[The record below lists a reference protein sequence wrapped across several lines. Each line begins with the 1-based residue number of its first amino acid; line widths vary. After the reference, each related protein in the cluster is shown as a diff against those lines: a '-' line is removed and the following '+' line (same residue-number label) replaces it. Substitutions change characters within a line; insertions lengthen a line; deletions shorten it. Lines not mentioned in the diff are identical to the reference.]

1 MEELKRR
8 LESRRSSL
16 SGGASPQPSPR
27 RSSLGAGMGA
37 GMANGGGDGD
47 DDSHSR
53 LWGVQLRPA
62 EQGAARGRRHSCSG
76 RIETASVEQADATAV
91 PRFPPRAPQLRPSQ
105 LPPPPPGL
113 RMASTPST
121 VTAPPRLFDE
131 PPLGQSV
138 VLRGLSSRPD
148 LNGQRGVVWS
158 FEGGRYTVA
167 IEGGGET
174 VRVRPANL
182 SAEPEGAASTSAPM
196 LRARATA
203 ARPANAPHGAPKKL
217 VAGGASSAAGGD
229 AARQSS
235 RRERD
240 GASGPAPDGGAR
252 WARWNGLTMD

>member
-1 MEELKRR
+1 MPCLGFRPARR
-8 LESRRSSL
+8 NSARRSCRRRRP
-16 SGGASPQPSPR
+16 ACARHR
-27 RSSLGAGMGA
+27 RSA
-37 GMANGGGDGD
+37 
-47 DDSHSR
+47 
-53 LWGVQLRPA
+53 
-62 EQGAARGRRHSCSG
+62 
-76 RIETASVEQADATAV
+76 
-91 PRFPPRAPQLRPSQ
+91 
-105 LPPPPPGL
+105 
-113 RMASTPST
+113 
-121 VTAPPRLFDE
+121 APPRLFDE
-131 PPLGQSV
+131 PPLGQCV

-167 IEGGGET
+167 VEGGGET

-196 LRARATA
+196 LRARTIA

-240 GASGPAPDGGAR
+240 GARVGRRRTAVRGGRGGTASR
-252 WARWNGLTMD
+252 WTS